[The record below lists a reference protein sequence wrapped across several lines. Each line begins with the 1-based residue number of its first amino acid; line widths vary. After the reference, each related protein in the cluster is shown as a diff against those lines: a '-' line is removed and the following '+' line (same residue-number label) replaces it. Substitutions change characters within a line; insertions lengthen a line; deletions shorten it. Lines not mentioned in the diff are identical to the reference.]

1 MSNIWLVTAA
11 GFKNAFRMK
20 TGMMILI
27 GVTLICVV
35 GIALLMCIL
44 LIAPEM
50 ASAVPDRS
58 VLEAHLS
65 VILYSS
71 SLISIGVALNSLV
84 FQTMVREQARGNLAA
99 LMATPLKVFDIWLG
113 KSLALFIPG
122 LIIAIVLTVLN
133 LIIINVIYFLPG
145 IGFVC
150 NWQMLVSSLVI
161 VPVMYLFFGMF
172 VQLIGFTTK
181 PVTGNII
188 AQVFL
193 PVMANLMLQLAIR
206 NVINI
211 NSWQFMV
218 INLGIAV
225 ILGVIVL
232 SMKARLTPERVILAA
247 G

>member
-1 MSNIWLVTAA
+1 MTNIRLVTAA
-11 GFKNAFRMK
+11 GIKNAFRLK

-50 ASAVPDRS
+50 KSVVPDRAA
-58 VLEAHLS
+58 LEAHLG

-71 SLISIGVALNSLV
+71 SLISIGVGLNSLV

-122 LIIAIVLTVLN
+122 LVIAIVLTVLN
-133 LIIINVIYFLPG
+133 LVIINVIYFLPDP
-145 IGFVC
+145 GFIC
-150 NWQMLVSSLVI
+150 NWQMLVNSLVI
-161 VPVMYLFFGMF
+161 LPIMYFFFGMF
-172 VQLIGFTTK
+172 VHLIGFTAK

-211 NSWQFMV
+211 NSWQFIV
-218 INLGIAV
+218 LNLGLAIV
-225 ILGVIVL
+225 LGVIILVL
-232 SMKARLTPERVILAA
+232 KSRLTPERVILAA

>member
-1 MSNIWLVTAA
+1 MSNIWLVTSA
-11 GFKNAFRMK
+11 GIKNAFRLK
-20 TGMMILI
+20 TGMIILI
-27 GVTLICVV
+27 SVTLICVV

-50 ASAVPDRS
+50 ESASPDRS
-58 VLEAHLS
+58 ILEAHLG

-71 SLISIGVALNSLV
+71 SLISIGVGLNSLV

-122 LIIAIVLTVLN
+122 LLIAIVLTVLN
-133 LIIINVIYFLPG
+133 LVIINLIYFLPD

-150 NWQMLVSSLVI
+150 NWQMLVNSLVI
-161 VPVMYLFFGMF
+161 LPLMYLCFGIF
-172 VQLIGFTTK
+172 VHLIGFTTK

-193 PVMANLMLQLAIR
+193 PVIINLMLQLAIR
-206 NVINI
+206 NVIDA
-211 NSWQFMV
+211 NSWQFIV
-218 INLGIAV
+218 INLGMAV
-225 ILGVIVL
+225 VLGVLIL
-232 SMKARLTPERVILAA
+232 SLKSRLTPERVILSA